1 MTKDQIRLIETLLS
15 YANMLADSEQTEKFR
30 LLLGTSEYNNYY
42 RALNDARK
50 VLELNKQ
57 A

>member
-1 MTKDQIRLIETLLS
+1 MTKEQIRLIETLLS
-15 YANMLADSEQTEKFR
+15 YADMLQDSEQAEKFR
-30 LLLGTSEYNNYY
+30 LNLGTTEYNNYY

-50 VLELNKQ
+50 ILELNKQ